1 MYKHNRT
8 STVPV
13 EFHRYLAHAQTVETR
28 PLLLAV
34 SGLGTRLKAY
44 QLCVSQK
51 YNQNNEETFFHYCTT
66 VFTMYPPLILVS
78 SPSSPV
84 SRGRGG
90 GGTGG
95 ELAPSLLI
103 APRRRLLLIVAGDVE
118 TNPGPYGE

>member
-1 MYKHNRT
+1 MVRCIPQLSTSSVSHRT
-8 STVPV
+8 T
-13 EFHRYLAHAQTVETR
+13 TR
-28 PLLLAV
+28 IMR
-34 SGLGTRLKAY
+34 GL
-44 QLCVSQK
+44 S
-51 YNQNNEETFFHYCTT
+51 FHYCTT
-66 VFTMYPPLILVS
+66 VFTTYPPLILVS

-118 TNPGPYGE
+118 INPGPLTDYGE